1 MTKKDNIKKL
11 LQSNKKE
18 LIIQGLNEFEN
29 NRYADLLP
37 DVISLYLRNDSE
49 INTKIYFLLTNMKQ
63 NSAVDFLISSL
74 KNIDDFH
81 HFPELIRSCWEN
93 GLDFSAHLTFF
104 TNIFIRSSYA
114 VAIESF
120 TVIEENIQKATKE
133 QVKECLTVLK
143 KEGKSISSDKKSLY
157 EALVGI
163 LEPFV

>member
-93 GLDFSAHLTFF
+93 GLDFSAHHNVFYQFLF
-104 TNIFIRSSYA
+104 
-114 VAIESF
+114 VHLMLLLVES
-120 TVIEENIQKATKE
+120 
-133 QVKECLTVLK
+133 LLLLK
-143 KEGKSISSDKKSLY
+143 KT
-157 EALVGI
+157 
-163 LEPFV
+163 